1 MEAEEGGFITA
12 CLLKLSISVAEND
25 RQVSCG
31 ETLAK
36 SRLAYE
42 IHSLIGSDISRA
54 FFYPPRH
61 QIENLLR
68 TIFLQASVP
77 PGLHRLFFLASFY
90 IFGAG
95 NSHKCG
101 LDLR

>member
-1 MEAEEGGFITA
+1 MPNSRPAGRFSWFSRLVHEREVEAEEGGFITA

-42 IHSLIGSDISRA
+42 IRSLIGSDISRA
-54 FFYPPRH
+54 FFYP
-61 QIENLLR
+61 
-68 TIFLQASVP
+68 
-77 PGLHRLFFLASFY
+77 
-90 IFGAG
+90 
-95 NSHKCG
+95 
-101 LDLR
+101 LDTR